1 MGSCQLPV
9 PLLLFNNK
17 KPGNCGFMLIRK
29 LRVRLPFLLKK
40 TACFQKQL
48 VFLEKESFLLLLDL
62 LDREG
67 DLKRS
72 FKICAGQKLMI
83 FIHILVGHSNKQ
95 TTGRWQ
101 HSGRTISIVIHE
113 VAAAFMSCQESF
125 FLIKRAGDPPS
136 TYSGFKSAEWLKIEE
151 KFNSI
156 SGEMKANRQ
165 QMPNPLSRFTM

>member
-1 MGSCQLPV
+1 MVFTSPNYENS
-9 PLLLFNNK
+9 LFS
-17 KPGNCGFMLIRK
+17 
-29 LRVRLPFLLKK
+29 K

-67 DLKRS
+67 GLKRS

-83 FIHILVGHSNKQ
+83 FIHILVGHSNRQ

-125 FLIKRAGDPPS
+125 FLKKRADDPPS
-136 TYSGFKSAEWLKIEE
+136 TYSGFKSAEWSKIEE